1 MVKGSDVSRKVLVI
15 FGTVH
20 LVLPDGSK
28 LTCNHIKLE
37 ARNNAILHVHGQSS
51 FPGKLNVINYSL
63 DGTREYKD
71 AAAIGSGGGEGN
83 GSGSLYVHSADILA
97 EQESGKEGLFSKGS
111 NGSAI
116 GGGKRSGI
124 DPNHQV
130 VVYDGSVT
138 AKGGYDGASIGGG
151 HKGNQGGPS
160 SSMAEMW
167 KLYTDQKATVP
178 A

>member
-51 FPGKLNVINYSL
+51 FPGKLNVINYSP

-83 GSGSLYVHSADILA
+83 GTVVVRNNEYCGA
-97 EQESGKEGLFSKGS
+97 G
-111 NGSAI
+111 I
-116 GGGKRSGI
+116 GGG
-124 DPNHQV
+124 D
-130 VVYDGSVT
+130 DGN
-138 AKGGYDGASIGGG
+138 GGDV
-151 HKGNQGGPS
+151 
-160 SSMAEMW
+160 
-167 KLYTDQKATVP
+167 KACHP
-178 A
+178 EG